1 MSGLARWCVRH
12 RNIVIGAWIA
22 LLVVLGGV
30 LGAKGSAFTDATR
43 LPSSDSSTAQT
54 LLGAAGSNATSA
66 ETGTIVW
73 HTVTGSAVADPARSR
88 ISAALQRVAA
98 VDGVR
103 QVVTPFTSAGAGQ
116 VSGDRHTAYAT
127 VVFTDDGHADQA
139 KKLAENAAAEWLSV
153 QTGGTAFTNKIPSEI
168 GEVVG
173 VLAALAVLLL
183 SVLLRRSA
191 PSAATG

>member
-1 MSGLARWCVRH
+1 MGRH
-12 RNIVIGAWIA
+12 PNRLHGHGEASQRHGADVDCI
-22 LLVVLGGV
+22 
-30 LGAKGSAFTDATR
+30 
-43 LPSSDSSTAQT
+43 
-54 LLGAAGSNATSA
+54 TSA
-66 ETGTIVW
+66 RPCRARCRVCPRE
-73 HTVTGSAVADPARSR
+73 GSGRGLVCSHSLALRPVVAVE
-88 ISAALQRVAA
+88 
-98 VDGVR
+98 VR